1 MARNSECPH
10 CGVVNYCRQQPW
22 CPRRLAQMQCDDH
35 EMAAASALR
44 DNRLVDRLR
53 IEVEELRQLLAYV
66 INDDYDCGD
75 YYHNFCGCITRLQD
89 ETEQRLNLISP
100 SEEE

>member
-44 DNRLVDRLR
+44 DNQRLEAYLR
-53 IEVEELRQLLAYV
+53 MCHQDIDPACPFDTWLEHLEWLRQEAAHKQE
-66 INDDYDCGD
+66 I
-75 YYHNFCGCITRLQD
+75 
-89 ETEQRLNLISP
+89 EKP
-100 SEEE
+100 